1 MTIDI
6 KYLELISEE
15 IKSLK
20 RILIEKEKP
29 FLTMDEASTYMGL
42 PKNTLYQY
50 TSKNLLPYYKTGKRV
65 YFKIEELNEFILNE
79 NNRYPS
85 IKEITRERDRNG
97 LAKYTS
103 R

>member
-65 YFKIEELNEFILNE
+65 YFKIEELNDFILNKKK
-79 NNRYPS
+79 RYAS
-85 IKEITRERDRNG
+85 RNEITREKIKSF
-97 LAKYTS
+97 L
-103 R
+103 

>member
-1 MTIDI
+1 MAIDI

-65 YFKIEELNEFILNE
+65 YFKIEELNDFILNKK
-79 NNRYPS
+79 NRYAS
-85 IKEITRERDRNG
+85 RKEIISEKTKSF
-97 LAKYTS
+97 L
-103 R
+103 